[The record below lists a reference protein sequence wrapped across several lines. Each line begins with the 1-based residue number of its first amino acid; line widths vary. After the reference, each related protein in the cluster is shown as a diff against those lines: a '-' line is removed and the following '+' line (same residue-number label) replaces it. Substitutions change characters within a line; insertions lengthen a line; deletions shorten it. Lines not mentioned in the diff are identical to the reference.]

1 MITEEP
7 SGTPS
12 AGDTFNLT
20 CAVEVVLGLSVAPD
34 VAWVGPDSSEVASG
48 GDISVTG
55 PNTVG
60 IITTMGLSFSPLH
73 TSHGG
78 EYTCTADIT
87 IPSVGINSVT
97 GSASSDV
104 IVQSK

>member
-1 MITEEP
+1 M
-7 SGTPS
+7 
-12 AGDTFNLT
+12 
-20 CAVEVVLGLSVAPD
+20 EVVLGLSVVPE
-34 VAWVGPDSSEVASG
+34 VAWVGPDSSEVVSG

-60 IITTMGLSFSPLH
+60 NITTMGLSFSPLH
-73 TSHGG
+73 TSHRG

-87 IPSVGINSVT
+87 NPLVDINSVT
-97 GSASSDV
+97 GSASSNV

>member
-1 MITEEP
+1 M
-7 SGTPS
+7 
-12 AGDTFNLT
+12 
-20 CAVEVVLGLSVAPD
+20 EVVLGLSVVGPE
-34 VAWVGPDSSEVASG
+34 VVWVGPDSSEVVSG

-55 PNTVG
+55 PSTVG
-60 IITTMGLSFSPLH
+60 NITTMDLTFSPLH

-87 IPSVGINSVT
+87 IPSVDINSVT